1 MTVRR
6 LLKSWAMAPASWPI
20 APILLICRAERT
32 AEAEVLPFGGAKEP
46 SRPPVLVGGLAS
58 CSFLSERRAPD
69 NRDSADTTRLSMG
82 FVQTARQKGG
92 KSFNQETNLA
102 NAPTREI

>member
-6 LLKSWAMAPASWPI
+6 LLKSWAMPPASWPI
-20 APILLICRAERT
+20 ASILLICRAERT

-58 CSFLSERRAPD
+58 CSFLSERRVPD
-69 NRDSADTTRLSMG
+69 NRDSADTTRLSMSFFSNG
-82 FVQTARQKGG
+82 APEGG
-92 KSFNQETNLA
+92 KVVQPGN
-102 NAPTREI
+102 